1 MDPGR
6 GVGGGGGA
14 GGGHGR
20 FSWLDSVLLIAA
32 DLGKLGNPRS
42 RKITRI
48 SGVPTFPLPEIPE
61 SLEC

>member
-1 MDPGR
+1 MAGEVGR
-6 GVGGGGGA
+6 

>member
-1 MDPGR
+1 MGR
-6 GVGGGGGA
+6 GGV
-14 GGGHGR
+14 HGR